1 MRIFHRT
8 VKTVAD
14 AIMSEGFKDNEE
26 KYLSDFSWRGVWV
39 SDRPLRGDPARQNAV
54 LMLEVPAEVF
64 AEYEWLQEGETY
76 RGSLIPASILNR
88 YGPPR
93 ATEDQD

>member
-8 VKTVAD
+8 VKTAAD

-39 SDRPLRGDPARQNAV
+39 SDRPLRGDPARQNAD
-54 LMLEVPAEVF
+54 LPLEVPAEEF
-64 AEYEWLQEGETY
+64 AANARSQDRDTH
-76 RGSLIPASILNR
+76 RGRLIPASILNR